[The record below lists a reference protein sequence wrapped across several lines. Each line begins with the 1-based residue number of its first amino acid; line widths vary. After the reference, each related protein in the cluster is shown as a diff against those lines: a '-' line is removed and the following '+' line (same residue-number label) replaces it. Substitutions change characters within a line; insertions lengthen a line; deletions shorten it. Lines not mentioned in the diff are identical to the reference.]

1 MKLKNRICIF
11 AIIIGITISAKVVF
25 SKNNG
30 TQINISF
37 DDKIK
42 KEDVVIILNTYGY
55 IIKGDEPSIYI
66 GETEKY
72 TPLYKNAKIQEYKD
86 SDINKYSDYYIY
98 AQYKNKYAKMKY
110 TNPLVMGSNE
120 TKIHIFINSLNEI
133 EYLSS
138 STVIPSTQTIADNS
152 FQEIEKF
159 KENKHDLK
167 MFSYLNKL

>member
-1 MKLKNRICIF
+1 MKNQIWIF

-37 DDKIK
+37 DEKIK

-98 AQYKNKYAKMKY
+98 AKYNNKYAKMKY

-120 TKIHIFINSLNEI
+120 TKIHIFINFLNEI

-138 STVIPSTQTIADNS
+138 STVIPSTQTIAENS

-167 MFSYLNKL
+167 MFSYLNNL